1 MPISLRACA
10 LTLLCCLAPVWAQT
24 SQSADYIV
32 ALVNSEPITHGEL
45 QAEVRRVQRSL
56 EQNQQKVP
64 PLDVLRPQLLERL
77 IDERAQLQLARELG
91 YRMDENTLDM
101 TEQSVAAQ
109 NGVDVATMYQRLS
122 ADGINRATFRAK
134 LRDQQLLQQL
144 RTREVEARVRVSEAD
159 IDDYLA
165 QQHSQQNDP
174 LVQNINLAQLLV
186 AVPENASAQQE
197 AALKATAQKLR
208 ERAAAGEDFAALVQQ
223 HSAAE
228 RRDGG
233 AMGLRRGDRYPG
245 LFLQATKDLPV
256 GGVSEPVRSG
266 AGFHI
271 LKVLQRQAPQEF
283 TRSVVQTRAR
293 HILLRTG
300 AQLSQ
305 AAAVE
310 RLQAVRQ
317 RILSGA
323 TNFPAAARE
332 MSQDGSAEG
341 GGDLGW
347 ANPGMFVPEFED
359 VMNRL
364 DELEISAPL
373 VSRFGVHLVQVMERR
388 RVDLDPQQLR
398 EAARAELREQRADK
412 ALQGWAQ
419 DVRNRAFVEFREA
432 PQ

>member
-91 YRMDENTLDM
+91 YRMDENTLDL

-159 IDDYLA
+159 IDEHLA